1 MQMQLASIPAF
12 PESLLAAMPQLSEKP
27 RLGFATKKTTWNPGP
42 NVCNFTVTLGLQAV
56 VVENGVRKTYRARY
70 YNPTT
75 GRFLSE
81 DPIGLAGGFNL
92 YAYAQDSPTNRV
104 DPSGCLDCGQ
114 ALDNLRDAINN
125 LVGRM
130 NENAA
135 HGGGCPGHAKAI
147 QQAANRVQN
156 AFSAALGCLTPEEV
170 QEVQGLL
177 GEAAAVAALALLIVL
192 LMDGLPILALGALAL
207 AF

>member
-1 MQMQLASIPAF
+1 
-12 PESLLAAMPQLSEKP
+12 
-27 RLGFATKKTTWNPGP
+27 
-42 NVCNFTVTLGLQAV
+42 
-56 VVENGVRKTYRARY
+56 
-70 YNPTT
+70 
-75 GRFLSE
+75 
-81 DPIGLAGGFNL
+81 
-92 YAYAQDSPTNRV
+92 
-104 DPSGCLDCGQ
+104 
-114 ALDNLRDAINN
+114 
-125 LVGRM
+125 M